1 MGRGS
6 VVSNCL
12 ELRAPESRVPELE
25 GQLERKDNLT
35 TQRRN
40 QISQSLC
47 FFFFLSLLSSS
58 STSLK

>member
-1 MGRGS
+1 MGRGY

-12 ELRAPESRVPELE
+12 ELRAPEIRVSELE

-40 QISQSLC
+40 QISQPLC
-47 FFFFLSLLSSS
+47 FFLSLLSSS
-58 STSLK
+58 STSLM

>member
-1 MGRGS
+1 MGRGY

-12 ELRAPESRVPELE
+12 ELRAPEIRVPEL

-40 QISQSLC
+40 QISQPLC
-47 FFFFLSLLSSS
+47 FFLSLLSSS
-58 STSLK
+58 STSLM